1 MNGQYVGESETRM
14 RCAGPEG
21 VPEGVQ
27 PERDLVRAA
36 GLERLRV
43 LVRVAVREVQEPTG
57 DEQ

>member
-1 MNGQYVGESETRM
+1 M
-14 RCAGPEG
+14 AGPEG

-43 LVRVAVREVQEPTG
+43 LVRVAVREVQEAHG
-57 DEQ
+57 